1 MKLNQLLAE
10 GRARKKITL
19 RALEAKIG
27 ISNAVISQIETGYI
41 VEPSFRNVVKIAK
54 ALEIPMSK
62 LFDTE

>member
-62 LFDTE
+62 VFEAE